1 MRRPYFYHKWSVFL
15 LVSHQTKVLKEKATW
30 LNIFSG
36 FSFGIAAFAYIFS
49 AQLNGVITAFIYSQL
64 CVIISTL
71 GGIFFIGENKTK
83 LELVET
89 FVGLILIIIGAAIQW
104 NTKTNED
111 FRWFILKSFCIYYQ
125 YHKSIMLSHF
135 QVHILALF
143 KNETYNESV
152 FSRDYHLPRR

>member
-1 MRRPYFYHKWSVFL
+1 M
-15 LVSHQTKVLKEKATW
+15 VSHQTKVLKEKTTW

-89 FVGLILIIIGAAIQW
+89 FVGLILIIIGAAIQ
-104 NTKTNED
+104 
-111 FRWFILKSFCIYYQ
+111 
-125 YHKSIMLSHF
+125 
-135 QVHILALF
+135 
-143 KNETYNESV
+143 
-152 FSRDYHLPRR
+152 